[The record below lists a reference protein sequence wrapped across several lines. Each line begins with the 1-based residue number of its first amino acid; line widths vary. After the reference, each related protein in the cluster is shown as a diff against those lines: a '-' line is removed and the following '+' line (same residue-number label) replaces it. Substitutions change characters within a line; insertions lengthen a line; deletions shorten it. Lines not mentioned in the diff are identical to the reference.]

1 MVVAATEQQFG
12 TAEANVTARLPLM
25 VRPAAPRFLNFGD
38 RFAFGVTLQNQ
49 TDEALTMDVAIDTAN
64 LLIEGATGQ
73 RVTVPANDRV
83 LVRFAATTE
92 NVGTAYAQ
100 IVAASGAYADAGQV
114 QLPVYTPATTEAF
127 AVYGTLDEGAVA
139 QPVAQ
144 PQNVFPQFGGLQVST
159 SSTALQSLTDAL
171 LYLQA
176 YPFECS
182 EQIAS
187 RVMSV
192 AGLRDVL
199 TAFKADGLQS
209 PQEIDAAVAR
219 DIELLEKLQNS
230 DGGWPFWT
238 RGKETV
244 VYNSIFVAHALHLAQ
259 SKDYAV
265 QPETLAAARDFLR
278 NVESYYQHWYSPQV
292 RQTLSAYALYV
303 RFLMNDF
310 DPVKAGE
317 VYAQVP
323 LDEAS
328 LEALA
333 WLWQV
338 MEDDLGSTA
347 QVAEIERRINNSA
360 VETAGMANFFSS
372 YGDQE
377 WVMLHSDR
385 RTDAV
390 VLDALITMQPQSD
403 LIAKVVRGLMAARDN
418 GRWGNTQENV
428 WVIVAMDRY
437 FNTFEN
443 VEPDF
448 IVRAWLGET
457 FVAES
462 EFRGYTT
469 DTFETTVPMRYL
481 TEQAGDQ
488 DLVIAKEGDGRLYYR
503 LGLTYAPTDLT
514 LEPRDMGFVVQRVYE
529 AVDDPGDVT
538 RDGDGVWHIKE
549 GARVR
554 IRLTLVAVNRRY
566 HVALVDRLPAG
577 LEIINPDLAV
587 AESVPADPAD
597 NNNYGWWWWS
607 TWYNHEN
614 LRDVGAEAFATYL
627 WDGVYDYT
635 YVARAT
641 TAGTYVV
648 PPARA
653 EEMYSPEVF
662 GRTGSETVVVE

>member
-1 MVVAATEQQFG
+1 
-12 TAEANVTARLPLM
+12 
-25 VRPAAPRFLNFGD
+25 
-38 RFAFGVTLQNQ
+38 
-49 TDEALTMDVAIDTAN
+49 
-64 LLIEGATGQ
+64 
-73 RVTVPANDRV
+73 
-83 LVRFAATTE
+83 
-92 NVGTAYAQ
+92 
-100 IVAASGAYADAGQV
+100 
-114 QLPVYTPATTEAF
+114 
-127 AVYGTLDEGAVA
+127 
-139 QPVAQ
+139 
-144 PQNVFPQFGGLQVST
+144 
-159 SSTALQSLTDAL
+159 
-171 LYLQA
+171 
-176 YPFECS
+176 
-182 EQIAS
+182 
-187 RVMSV
+187 MSV
-192 AGLRDVL
+192 ASLRDVL
-199 TAFKADGLQS
+199 TAFRAGGLQS
-209 PQEIDAAVAR
+209 PQEIEAAMGR
-219 DIELLEKLQNS
+219 DIELLEKLQNP

-238 RGKETV
+238 RGKDTI
-244 VYNSIFVAHALHLAQ
+244 VYNSIFVAHALQVAQ
-259 SKDYAV
+259 NKDYTV
-265 QPETLAAARDFLR
+265 RPETLAAARDFLR
-278 NVESYYQHWYSPQV
+278 NVESYYDAWYSPQV

-303 RFLMNDF
+303 RYLMGDL
-310 DPVKAGE
+310 DPAKARD
-317 VYAQVP
+317 VYAQLP

-338 MEDDLGSTA
+338 MGDDPGSTEQA
-347 QVAEIERRINNSA
+347 AEIARRINNSA

-390 VLDALITMQPQSD
+390 VLDALITMQPDSD

-448 IVRAWLGET
+448 VARVWLGET
-457 FVAES
+457 YVAES

-469 DTFETTVPMRYL
+469 DTYETTVPMRYL
-481 TEQAGDQ
+481 TEQEGDQ

-529 AVDDPGDVT
+529 AVDDPGDVS
-538 RDGDGVWHIKE
+538 RDADGVWRIKE

-587 AESVPADPAD
+587 SESVPADPTD

-614 LRDVGAEAFATYL
+614 LRDAGAEAFATYL

-641 TAGTYVV
+641 TPGTYVV